1 MEIALW
7 EIMKA
12 PDQAKHIAMERDT
25 LRLLCS
31 MLIKR
36 VTRVEIC
43 GLVDATT
50 FVDPLQRIL
59 FEEIRSLGALDA
71 TKLRQLLPVRVNKR
85 GFPDF
90 DLQELLTPD
99 LVSEQEIEQL
109 QSALRLIEIQ
119 SDNESME
126 AN

>member
-1 MEIALW
+1 MNL
-7 EIMKA
+7 
-12 PDQAKHIAMERDT
+12 PGQRKHIAMERDT

-31 MLIKR
+31 ILIKP

-43 GLVDATT
+43 RLLDAST
-50 FVDPLQRIL
+50 FVEPLQRIL

-71 TKLRQLLPVRVNKR
+71 KQLRQLLSVRVNKR

-109 QSALRLIEIQ
+109 FQSALRLIEIH